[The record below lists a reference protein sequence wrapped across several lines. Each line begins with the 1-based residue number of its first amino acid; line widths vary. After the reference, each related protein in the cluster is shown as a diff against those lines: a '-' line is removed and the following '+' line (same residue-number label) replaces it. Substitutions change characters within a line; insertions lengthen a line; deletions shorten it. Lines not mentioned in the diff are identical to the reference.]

1 MIPRLQAAPLIQAVG
16 RQKNSD
22 EWTASSG
29 AEMTSASHKA
39 LVLAYYQHVV
49 VEGGFEEIPNDIGE
63 SSVAHNSPN
72 DAPTGPFAVEA
83 HLRAIRT
90 TFPDVTRRTHEVM
103 AEGDWVAPRVT
114 AEGTHVG
121 EWLGIKPSGKHIAWR
136 GINLD
141 RVSGGHLVEHW
152 GEADTV
158 GMLVQIGVN
167 PFGSAQ

>member
-1 MIPRLQAAPLIQAVG
+1 
-16 RQKNSD
+16 
-22 EWTASSG
+22 
-29 AEMTSASHKA
+29 MTSASHKA

-49 VEGGFEEIPNDIGE
+49 AEGRLEEIPNDIGE
-63 SSVAHNSPN
+63 SSVDHNSPN
-72 DAPTGPFAVEA
+72 DASTGPLAVEA

-90 TFPDVTRRTHEVM
+90 TFPDFTLRTHEAI
-103 AEGDWVAPRVT
+103 AEGDWVALRVT
-114 AEGTHVG
+114 AEGTHLG
-121 EWLGIKPSGKHIAWR
+121 EWLGIKPSGKRIALR
-136 GINLD
+136 GINVE

>member
-1 MIPRLQAAPLIQAVG
+1 
-16 RQKNSD
+16 
-22 EWTASSG
+22 
-29 AEMTSASHKA
+29 MTSASPKA
-39 LVLAYYQHVV
+39 VGLAYYQHVV
-49 VEGGFEEIPNDIGE
+49 VEGRFEEIPHDIGA

-72 DAPTGPFAVEA
+72 DAPPGPFAVEA

-103 AEGDWVAPRVT
+103 AEGDWVALRVT
-114 AEGTHVG
+114 AEGTHLG
-121 EWLGIKPSGKHIAWR
+121 AWLGIKPSGKHSAGR

-152 GEADTV
+152 GEAATV
-158 GMLVQIGVN
+158 GRLVQLGVN